1 MNFDWYKP
9 LSFFTSNTKGS
20 DENVINFSSFDVN
33 LFKKLCKTTDESK
46 NIFFSPLS
54 ISLALSMLLVG
65 SNGTT
70 KQQLVKALGLVKGE
84 QLHSKLEELNG
95 VLNSNSEGLQIKL
108 DNSVFQSTSFQMVAK
123 YKSDLESAF
132 KCQIQTLD
140 YMSNVDESKTFIN
153 DLIADF
159 ANGKI

>member
-1 MNFDWYKP
+1 MNF
-9 LSFFTSNTKGS
+9 N
-20 DENVINFSSFDVN
+20 SFDVN
-33 LFKKLCKTTDESK
+33 LFKKLCESTDENK
-46 NIFFSPLS
+46 NIFISPLS
-54 ISLALSMLLVG
+54 ISLALSMLLAG
-65 SNGTT
+65 SKGTT
-70 KQQLVKALGLVKGE
+70 KQQLKEALGLVKV
-84 QLHSKLEELNG
+84 EELLGQLKALNE
-95 VLNSNSEGLQIKL
+95 VLNSNSESLQIKL
-108 DNSVFQSTSFQMVAK
+108 ANSVFPSKTFQIVAK